1 LVADGD
7 SSLNLPTITP
17 TPTATQIADWG
28 FGMAMGA
35 PPASYKWQPAALRID
50 CPVGGCLAALVAAA
64 TMNPDR
70 VIWVSGNLKLESAG
84 IVGAA
89 DSPVTLV
96 VEGDLDL
103 AANSRI
109 FGFVYVRGVNLAG
122 GGSVQGAVFFEDDVT
137 LASAAAPMIT
147 LDPTVLAQQR
157 FRAGSY
163 VRLAGGWRDFP

>member
-1 LVADGD
+1 
-7 SSLNLPTITP
+7 
-17 TPTATQIADWG
+17 
-28 FGMAMGA
+28 
-35 PPASYKWQPAALRID
+35 
-50 CPVGGCLAALVAAA
+50 VGGCLAALVTAA

-84 IVGAA
+84 DVGAA

-103 AANSRI
+103 AANSRV

-137 LASAAAPMIT
+137 LVSAAAPTIT
-147 LDPTVLAQQR
+147 LDPAVLAQQQ

-163 VRLAGGWRDFP
+163 VRLPGGWKDFP